1 MKINSLI
8 LFVLTILLSFKG
20 QSQCGFQPTCSNTDY
35 LNFGIG
41 SNTNAATIEYDNF
54 ISSFHTTV
62 VRTAQGTY
70 KVWGEQS
77 ANSGSVELLAPTE
90 INATNFPALT
100 GTILKAHLGSSSVYS
115 ASVSGS
121 GVQGIV
127 LTTTGLFAWG
137 AEGAVLHP
145 NITSSSTFQKLT
157 IGGNNQ
163 GYGRGGDGGRGGG
176 NNPVSYTHLT
186 LPTKRIV

>member
-1 MKINSLI
+1 MKKSSLI
-8 LFVLTILLSFKG
+8 LFVLTILMSFSGK
-20 QSQCGFQPTCSNTDY
+20 SQCGFQATCPNTNY
-35 LNFGIG
+35 LNFGMG
-41 SNTNAATIEYDNF
+41 SNSDAASIEYDNF

-62 VRTAQGTY
+62 VRTSQGTY

-100 GTILKAHLGSSSVYS
+100 GTILKTHLGSSSVYS
-115 ASVSGS
+115 ASTSGS

-157 IGGNNQ
+157 IGDKNVVFVI
-163 GYGRGGDGGRGGG
+163 
-176 NNPVSYTHLT
+176 VSK
-186 LPTKRIV
+186 KRN